1 LFFGAGQLLRI
12 VFVYTERNGMER
24 SGTDPETEVEVVAAL
39 FAMRTHRILN
49 KEAASLEVHKYINNT

>member
-1 LFFGAGQLLRI
+1 
-12 VFVYTERNGMER
+12 MER

-49 KEAASLEVHKYINNT
+49 KEAASLEVHTNVHKYFV